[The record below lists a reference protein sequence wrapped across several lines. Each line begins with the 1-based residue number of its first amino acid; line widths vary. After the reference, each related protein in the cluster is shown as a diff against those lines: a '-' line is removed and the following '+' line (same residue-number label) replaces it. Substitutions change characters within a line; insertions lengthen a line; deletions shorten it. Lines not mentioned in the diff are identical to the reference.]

1 MTDNSAPTA
10 PASLGSALYPNG
22 PASSPVGP
30 ANMTGGEMW
39 RGEQTANLPG
49 VAADPRS
56 VMPEQRP
63 APAPAVALRAAGGD
77 PPVAGTNQPGSG
89 PRSLASLYD
98 PPSEP
103 FDPAKL
109 ALPEGMEADPA
120 LMGEFGE
127 AARALK
133 LDRAGAS
140 RLIDLHA
147 KAVQAQQAHQERQTE
162 VWANEVRAHYG
173 DSLPGTVEH
182 LRSRIGDDA
191 DGRAFMRLMASTG
204 LGSNVSVLRVLERL
218 ARGY

>member
-1 MTDNSAPTA
+1 MAASVADTHGADMWVEPVPT
-10 PASLGSALYPNG
+10 PEPVEPVQL
-22 PASSPVGP
+22 PVGVALIDLFARSP
-30 ANMTGGEMW
+30 YKLTPDGEMW

-120 LMGEFGE
+120 LMGKFGE
-127 AARALK
+127 AAR
-133 LDRAGAS
+133 
-140 RLIDLHA
+140 
-147 KAVQAQQAHQERQTE
+147 
-162 VWANEVRAHYG
+162 
-173 DSLPGTVEH
+173 
-182 LRSRIGDDA
+182 
-191 DGRAFMRLMASTG
+191 
-204 LGSNVSVLRVLERL
+204 
-218 ARGY
+218 